1 MVLNYE
7 TFRLTFSSYKMHGEH
22 TCNAMIIIF
31 SSAHMRNIVQCYCIL
46 LVGSFRDVYSCEGGI
61 GYIGFMVSEH
71 NVYIYI
77 VEVKFYR

>member
-31 SSAHMRNIVQCYCIL
+31 SSAHMRNIVQCNVIAFYWL
-46 LVGSFRDVYSCEGGI
+46 G
-61 GYIGFMVSEH
+61 VSEMYTA
-71 NVYIYI
+71 VRVGLAI
-77 VEVKFYR
+77 